1 MSAAA
6 GQGQA
11 ALALESLS
19 WKQVGVPEHMLGKL
33 PKIGVENPTPVQASA
48 IPLLRPGGRGAVIT
62 APTGTGKTLAYAI
75 PLAARVLELH
85 ASGKTLGSSRQ
96 CRAVV
101 VVPTRELARQVQSVL
116 DALLAPPQRK
126 AKKGAVGP
134 VLRRLVG
141 EVTQARLASL
151 ATDPPAVVVGT
162 PRTLAALIPQHLS
175 LQGCAAVVL
184 DEADHL
190 LTGASQGPTT
200 AILKAASR
208 LKERPWVA
216 LVTATVT
223 PAVDAAASRYLRAPK
238 AGAGPTTGLAAAA
251 AAAAATASPQAASS
265 ASASSG
271 AAAVPSVDLSRTDG
285 RWSLAPGVV
294 HTGVLLPTAAGPGP
308 AGALVADDDMQPGS
322 PPAQAPVS
330 LGADEAGSPGA
341 GAAPQAAA
349 PQAAAPQAAAPQWR
363 EPAVIRRTRAA
374 GLLLRGKAAIHVPG
388 RGWTR
393 IRGPALAFASRGAEA
408 RQIHAALAAGADRLP
423 FALSG
428 SELLAASE
436 PGAAESGVDALLSS
450 AGLSYRAVLDAAASS
465 EDDAK
470 ACIAAWR
477 IGTRGREAM
486 AKLATEGEEVFAGK
500 PRARVVNAR
509 RALALAERTGH
520 GSLVASGGDLRSAGA
535 TTRGKTGGD
544 GWELLLQGTVNRDR
558 ARALRRLLAGQSWAA
573 MTTDHMGRGVDL
585 PGLRTVMC
593 LDVPA
598 EAVAYL
604 HRAGRVGRVRSKLQA
619 ATRASGERARR
630 ASDGRGGRPGHDE
643 AVIVDADDA
652 QPLWAEREGGRSG
665 KTGAAAFAFGRVLT
679 LLENPEEAARWRR
692 MMEGFAYPVPVVGH
706 AGGVSAPAR
715 AELVA
720 LVPGDGPS
728 KGSRSFWKLQPV
740 EKLEP
745 GVGWRPSAPAADA
758 AQHADQEARSD
769 MSGARSGGSAIGRDL
784 GGSDWEEERA

>member
-1 MSAAA
+1 MCR
-6 GQGQA
+6 
-11 ALALESLS
+11 LS
-19 WKQVGVPEHMLGKL
+19 KPPLNAIL
-33 PKIGVENPTPVQASA
+33 PAPSPNAHRSQ
-48 IPLLRPGGRGAVIT
+48 PLLRPGGRGAVIT

-85 ASGKTLGSSRQ
+85 ATGKTLGSSRQ

-175 LQGCAAVVL
+175 LQGCAAIVL

-190 LTGASQGPTT
+190 LTGNSQGPTT

-238 AGAGPTTGLAAAA
+238 AHAGATTGLAAAA
-251 AAAAATASPQAASS
+251 GAAAPASAPSPAPHSGNDSAAAAG
-265 ASASSG
+265 G

-294 HTGVLLPTAAGPGP
+294 HTGVLLPTARA
-308 AGALVADDDMQPGS
+308 AL
-322 PPAQAPVS
+322 QAPSVQS
-330 LGADEAGSPGA
+330 AGGLDADLSADTAA
-341 GAAPQAAA
+341 GAAPPAAS
-349 PQAAAPQAAAPQWR
+349 APQWR

-374 GLLLRGKAAIHVPG
+374 GLLLRGKASIHVPG
-388 RGWTR
+388 RGWCR
-393 IRGPALAFASRGAEA
+393 VRGPALAFASKGAEA

-423 FALSG
+423 YSYSG
-428 SELLAASE
+428 SDLLAASE
-436 PGAAESGVDALLSS
+436 PGAASDGVDEVLSS

-465 EDDAK
+465 EEDAK

-486 AKLATEGEEVFAGK
+486 TKLAVEGAEVFAGK

-593 LDVPA
+593 LDVPG

-619 ATRASGERARR
+619 ATRAPVGRGKRAE
-630 ASDGRGGRPGHDE
+630 DGRGGRPGHDE
-643 AVIVDADDA
+643 AMIVDADDS
-652 QPLWAEREGGRSG
+652 QPLWADRDGGASG
-665 KTGAAAFAFGRVLT
+665 KAGAAAFAFGRVLT
-679 LLENPEEAARWRR
+679 LLENPDEASRWRR
-692 MMEGFAYPVPVVGH
+692 MMEGFAFPVPVTGH
-706 AGGVSAPAR
+706 SGGVSAPAR

-720 LVPGDGPS
+720 LVPGDGPT

-745 GVGWRPSAPAADA
+745 GVGWRSSAAPKPAPAADSA
-758 AQHADQEARSD
+758 PAPESD
-769 MSGARSGGSAIGRDL
+769 FSGAEHEDSE
-784 GGSDWEEERA
+784 WEDERA